1 MGKTKD
7 AMTKLAEDIYLLAKK
22 KLNWWDITQ
31 EEIND
36 FVLRSSYSE
45 IESVVLRL
53 CESADDIALARPIL
67 DNAKRIYSCREF
79 AFGDLLYRVRNRNK
93 EEKE

>member
-53 CESADDIALARPIL
+53 CESTDDIALAKPIL
-67 DNAKRIYSCREF
+67 DNAKRLYSYREF

-93 EEKE
+93 EEI